1 MPVKYN
7 FKDVVI
13 GDTFTEKVITMTRE
27 GLPID
32 LTGASIAIQFRA
44 KSKAGTLGKSI
55 SVGSGIT
62 ITDATAGILT
72 IAAFTVTMAVDRY
85 FYDAE
90 FTISGVIETYF
101 EGVQNVLQGVTD
113 NG

>member
-1 MPVKYN
+1 MPEKYD

-13 GDTFTEKVITMTRE
+13 GDTFKQRVITMTRN
-27 GLPID
+27 GSPID

-44 KSKAGTLGKSI
+44 AAKTGTLGKSI

-62 ITDATAGILT
+62 ITDAAAGIFT

-85 FYDAE
+85 FYDVE
-90 FTISGVIETYF
+90 VTISGVIETYF
-101 EGVQNVLQGVTD
+101 EGVMNVLQGVTD